1 MNEAIETVKNMVEMG
16 LFNQPRKTEDELRK
30 MIRGV
35 AGAVAPGLGD
45 AEIEQIARDIEHKQ
59 GIKAGLI
66 AIVEGDDPDFE
77 PWLDDAKPSITPF
90 YWERYQKLLF
100 KKNLPRDVITST
112 DQVTDTILSRLGNPR
127 LEKRWDRRGMVV
139 GHVQS
144 GKTANY
150 SGLICKAADAGYRLI
165 IVIAGIHNNLRNQ
178 TQERIDEGLI
188 GFDSGKQWGR
198 TVGGRKY
205 VVGAGEFGPSRRPVS
220 LTTRIHDFNKA
231 RADSDRSEIGDYVEP
246 VVLVIKKNHR
256 TLANLLDWLKDNSAR
271 GDQEMID
278 QPMLLIDD
286 EADNAS
292 INTKYGKKLVTTIN
306 GQIRDLL
313 NMFHRS
319 CYVGY
324 TATPFANIFIDPDQ
338 DDEMYNEDLF
348 PRDFIIG
355 LDAPTNYFGP
365 TKIFVDGL
373 PEEGDP
379 TWLRYI
385 TDNEDILPIKHK
397 IDHELD
403 ALPSSL
409 TRALRTF
416 LLARTIRNLRGQKAT
431 HCSMLVNASRFTAV
445 QGRLRNRLH
454 ETLERIQNSVRIN
467 ASRGAAALSDPE
479 IAALH
484 GVWQEEYSDTEFD
497 WPSIQSELL
506 DAIASAK
513 IVEVNSRANDLDYS
527 NSGESGQTVVAVG
540 GFSLSRG
547 LTLEGLTV
555 TWFLRNTMMYDT
567 LMQMGRWFGY
577 RGGYEDLCRIWM
589 PAEAIDWY
597 AFIAN
602 AAEELHDELRTM
614 EKAKATPRMFG
625 LAVRS
630 HPASLLVTA
639 RNKMG
644 SGKKVTTLV
653 GLSNK
658 FVETSKVSIRPSDL
672 SANLA
677 IAKSLVS
684 KLNGAGLRED
694 PTPWGTLVRG
704 VSVEFID
711 EFLAGWRNTEQSVTT
726 DPGPVRS
733 YIRARRADELQT
745 WDVLIP
751 SLAKGLPD
759 NTLGKPIVPAA
770 RYVDLHDLQHEFMSF
785 SGKRM
790 RVASRGIEKAGVDPA
805 RAEAAEARYREEK
818 GKADGER
825 VNYPDSIYRRERDRG
840 LFILHFVK
848 AKAPDGKEDAK
859 EVDLIPTDPIVAWG
873 ISLPVSSRPAERV
886 EYVVNTVRYQELF
899 GEDDEDDDQE
909 AALEAS

>member
-1 MNEAIETVKNMVEMG
+1 MNEAIETVRNMVESG
-16 LFNQPRKTEDELRK
+16 LFNQARKTEDELRK

-35 AGAVAPGLGD
+35 AALVPPGLSD
-45 AEIEQIARDIEHKQ
+45 DEIEQIAREIEHKQ
-59 GIKAGLI
+59 GIKAGLG
-66 AIVEGDDPDFE
+66 AVVDSEDFE
-77 PWLDDAKPSITPF
+77 PWLDDAKPSIVPF
-90 YWERYQKLLF
+90 YWNRYQKLLLQ
-100 KKNLPRDVITST
+100 NGLPKDVVIST
-112 DQVTDTILSRLGNPR
+112 DMVTDKILGRLGNP
-127 LEKRWDRRGMVV
+127 EKHVQWDRRGMVV

-150 SGLICKAADAGYRLI
+150 TGLICKAADAGYRLI

-178 TQERIDEGLI
+178 TQARIDEGFI
-188 GFDSGKQWGR
+188 GRDTGKSQETKKSGAKH
-198 TVGGRKY
+198 
-205 VVGAGEFGPSRRPVS
+205 VVGVGHFDPNNTPVS
-220 LTTRIHDFNKA
+220 LTNTLRDFNKA
-231 RADSDRSEIGDYVEP
+231 TASTNTSEIDSYKVP

-385 TDNEDILPIKHK
+385 NDNEDILPIKHK

-416 LLARTIRNLRGQKAT
+416 LLARTIRNVRGQKAA

-467 ASRGAAALSDPE
+467 ASRGAAALNDPE

-484 GVWQEEYSDTEFD
+484 GVWQEEYFETEID
-497 WPSIQSELL
+497 WSSIQSELF

-527 NSGESGQTVVAVG
+527 NSGERGQTVVAVG

-577 RGGYEDLCRIWM
+577 RRGYEDLCRIWM

-602 AAEELHDELRTM
+602 AAEELHEELRTM

-658 FVETSKVSIRPSDL
+658 FVETSRISIKPNDL
-672 SANLA
+672 SANLDVA
-677 IAKSLVS
+677 RSLVS

-704 VSVEFID
+704 VPVEFID
-711 EFLAGWRNTEQSVTT
+711 EFLAGWRNAEQSVTT

-751 SLAKGLPD
+751 SLAKGLSD
-759 NTLGKPIVPAA
+759 NTLGKPIAPAT
-770 RYVDLHDLQHEFMSF
+770 RYVDLYDLQHEFISF

-790 RVASRGIEKAGVDPA
+790 RVASRGIERAGVAPA
-805 RAEAAEARYREEK
+805 RADAAEAHYREEK
-818 GKADGER
+818 GKVDGER

-859 EVDLIPTDPIVAWG
+859 EVDLIPTAPVVAWG

-886 EYVVNTVRYQELF
+886 EYVVNTIRYQELF
-899 GEDDEDDDQE
+899 GEEDEDDDQE

>member
-1 MNEAIETVKNMVEMG
+1 MLMNVADSA
-16 LFNQPRKTEDELRK
+16 LFDQPRKTDEELRALIK
-30 MIRGV
+30 GLAATI
-35 AGAVAPGLGD
+35 APGLHVD
-45 AEIEQIARDIEHKQ
+45 EIEKLAREIEVKQ
-59 GIKAGLI
+59 GIKAGLG
-66 AIVEGDDPDFE
+66 AVVDSEDFE
-77 PWLDDAKPSITPF
+77 PWLDDAKPSIEPF
-90 YWERYQKLLF
+90 YWNRYQKLLLQ
-100 KKNLPRDVITST
+100 NGLPKDVVIST
-112 DQVTDTILSRLGNPR
+112 DKVTDKILSRLGNPER
-127 LEKRWDRRGMVV
+127 HVPWDRRGMVV

-150 SGLICKAADAGYRLI
+150 TGLICKAADAGYRLI

-178 TQERIDEGLI
+178 TQARIDEGFI
-188 GFDSGKQWGR
+188 GRDTGKSQETKKGGAKHIIG
-198 TVGGRKY
+198 VGHFNPKKT
-205 VVGAGEFGPSRRPVS
+205 PVS
-220 LTTRIHDFNKA
+220 LTNTLRDFNKSTA
-231 RADSDRSEIGDYVEP
+231 STNTSEIDSYKVP

-385 TDNEDILPIKHK
+385 TDNEDILPLKHK
-397 IDHELD
+397 IDHELE
-403 ALPSSL
+403 ALPASL
-409 TRALRTF
+409 IRALRAF
-416 LLARTIRNLRGQKAT
+416 LLARTIRNMRGQKTA

-454 ETLERIQNSVRIN
+454 ETLEKIQNSVRIN
-467 ASRGAAALSDPE
+467 ASRGTAALNDPE

-484 GVWQEEYSDTEFD
+484 AVWQEEYSDTEFD
-497 WPSIQSELL
+497 WPSIQSVLL

-527 NSGESGQTVVAVG
+527 NSGERGQTVVAVG

-577 RGGYEDLCRIWM
+577 RSNYEDLCRIWM

-658 FVETSKVSIRPSDL
+658 FVETSKVSIRPNDL
-672 SANLA
+672 AANLE

-684 KLNGAGLRED
+684 KLNAAGLGEEQL
-694 PTPWGTLVRG
+694 PWGTLIRG
-704 VSVEFID
+704 VPVEFVD
-711 EFLAGWRNTEQSVTT
+711 EFLAGWRNAEQSVTT

-733 YIRARRADELQT
+733 YIRARRTDELQT
-745 WDVLIP
+745 WDILVP
-751 SLAKGLPD
+751 SLANGTPD
-759 NTLGKPIVPAA
+759 TALGKPIVPTT
-770 RYVDLHDLQHEFMSF
+770 RYVDLHDLQHDFMSF

-805 RAEAAEARYREEK
+805 RADEAEARYREER
-818 GKADGER
+818 GKADTER

-840 LFILHFVK
+840 LFILHFVQ
-848 AKAPDGKEDAK
+848 AKAPDGREDAK
-859 EVDLIPTDPIVAWG
+859 EVELIPADPVVAWG

-899 GEDDEDDDQE
+899 GEEDEDDDQE
-909 AALEAS
+909 TALEAS

>member
-1 MNEAIETVKNMVEMG
+1 MSGEFDQLMSVVESA
-16 LFNQPRKTEDELRK
+16 LYDQPRKTEEELRK
-30 MIRGV
+30 LIRDL
-35 AGAVAPGLGD
+35 AAAIAPGLGGD
-45 AEIEQIARDIEHKQ
+45 DIERIAREIEVKQ
-59 GIKAGLI
+59 GIKAGLG
-66 AIVEGDDPDFE
+66 AVVDSEDFE
-77 PWLDDAKPSITPF
+77 PWLDDSKPSIEPF
-90 YWERYQKLLF
+90 YWNRYRKLLLQ
-100 KKNLPRDVITST
+100 NGLPKDVVIAT
-112 DQVTDTILSRLGNPR
+112 DKVTDKILSRLGNPH
-127 LEKRWDRRGMVV
+127 KQVPWDRRGMVV

-144 GKTANY
+144 GKTQNY
-150 SGLICKAADAGYRLI
+150 AGLICKAADAGYRLI

-178 TQERIDEGLI
+178 TQARIDEGFI
-188 GFDSGKQWGR
+188 GRDTGKAQEKKKGGAKHITGVGHFDPNR
-198 TVGGRKY
+198 T
-205 VVGAGEFGPSRRPVS
+205 PVS
-220 LTTRIHDFNKA
+220 LTNTLRDFHKETASTNT
-231 RADSDRSEIGDYVEP
+231 SEIESYKVP
-246 VVLVIKKNHR
+246 VILVIKKNHR
-256 TLANLLDWLKDNSAR
+256 TLTNLLDWLRDNSAR
-271 GDQEMID
+271 GDREMID

-292 INTKYGKKLVTTIN
+292 INTKYSKKLVTTIN

-338 DDEMYNEDLF
+338 DNEMYNEDLF

-355 LDAPTNYFGP
+355 LDAPSNYFGP
-365 TKIFVDGL
+365 TKIFVEGL
-373 PEEGDP
+373 PDEGDP
-379 TWLRYI
+379 TWLRFI

-397 IDHELD
+397 IDHDLD
-403 ALPSSL
+403 VLPGSL
-409 TRALRTF
+409 MKALRAF
-416 LLARTIRNLRGQKAT
+416 LLARAIRNLRGQT
-431 HCSMLVNASRFTAV
+431 TSHCSMLVNASRFTAV

-454 ETLERIQNSVRIN
+454 EALERIQNSVRIN
-467 ASRGAAALSDPE
+467 ASRGDVALNDPE

-484 GVWQEEYSDTEFD
+484 AVWAEEYSVSAPD
-497 WPSIQSELL
+497 WSAIQSELL

-513 IVEVNSRANDLDYS
+513 VVEVNSRANDLDYS
-527 NSGESGQTVVAVG
+527 NSGERGQTVVAVG

-577 RGGYEDLCRIWM
+577 RSNYEDLCRIWM
-589 PAEAIDWY
+589 PTEAIDWY

-644 SGKKVTTLV
+644 SGKKITTLV

-658 FVETSKVSIRPSDL
+658 FVETSRVSIQSGDL
-672 SANLA
+672 KANRH
-677 IAKSLVS
+677 IARSFLQ
-684 KLNGAGLRED
+684 GLREAGFAEET
-694 PTPWGTLVRG
+694 TPWGVLIRDVP
-704 VSVEFID
+704 VEYID
-711 EFLAGWRNTEQSVTT
+711 EFLAGWRNAEQSVTT

-733 YIRARRADELQT
+733 YIRARKADELRM

-751 SLAKGLPD
+751 SLKSGDSDYSLARSIIP
-759 NTLGKPIVPAA
+759 TS
-770 RYVDLHDLQHEFMSF
+770 RYVDLHDLKHGFMSF

-790 RVASRGIEKAGVDPA
+790 RVASRGIEKAGVNPE
-805 RAEAAEARYREEK
+805 RAAGAEKRYREEK
-818 GKADGER
+818 GINDDER
-825 VNYPDSIYRRERDRG
+825 TNYPDSIYRRERERG
-840 LFILHFVK
+840 LFILHLVR
-848 AKAPDGKEDAK
+848 AKAPDGKETDDG
-859 EVDLIPTDPIVAWG
+859 VNLIPADPVVAWG
-873 ISLPVSSRPAERV
+873 ISLPVSARPAERV

>member
-1 MNEAIETVKNMVEMG
+1 M
-16 LFNQPRKTEDELRK
+16 
-30 MIRGV
+30 
-35 AGAVAPGLGD
+35 
-45 AEIEQIARDIEHKQ
+45 
-59 GIKAGLI
+59 
-66 AIVEGDDPDFE
+66 
-77 PWLDDAKPSITPF
+77 
-90 YWERYQKLLF
+90 
-100 KKNLPRDVITST
+100 
-112 DQVTDTILSRLGNPR
+112 
-127 LEKRWDRRGMVV
+127 
-139 GHVQS
+139 
-144 GKTANY
+144 
-150 SGLICKAADAGYRLI
+150 
-165 IVIAGIHNNLRNQ
+165 
-178 TQERIDEGLI
+178 
-188 GFDSGKQWGR
+188 
-198 TVGGRKY
+198 
-205 VVGAGEFGPSRRPVS
+205 
-220 LTTRIHDFNKA
+220 
-231 RADSDRSEIGDYVEP
+231 
-246 VVLVIKKNHR
+246 
-256 TLANLLDWLKDNSAR
+256 
-271 GDQEMID
+271 
-278 QPMLLIDD
+278 
-286 EADNAS
+286 
-292 INTKYGKKLVTTIN
+292 
-306 GQIRDLL
+306 
-313 NMFHRS
+313 
-319 CYVGY
+319 
-324 TATPFANIFIDPDQ
+324 
-338 DDEMYNEDLF
+338 
-348 PRDFIIG
+348 
-355 LDAPTNYFGP
+355 
-365 TKIFVDGL
+365 
-373 PEEGDP
+373 
-379 TWLRYI
+379 
-385 TDNEDILPIKHK
+385 
-397 IDHELD
+397 
-403 ALPSSL
+403 
-409 TRALRTF
+409 
-416 LLARTIRNLRGQKAT
+416 
-431 HCSMLVNASRFTAV
+431 
-445 QGRLRNRLH
+445 
-454 ETLERIQNSVRIN
+454 
-467 ASRGAAALSDPE
+467 
-479 IAALH
+479 
-484 GVWQEEYSDTEFD
+484 
-497 WPSIQSELL
+497 
-506 DAIASAK
+506 
-513 IVEVNSRANDLDYS
+513 
-527 NSGESGQTVVAVG
+527 
-540 GFSLSRG
+540 SRG

-577 RGGYEDLCRIWM
+577 RGNYEDLCRIWM

-597 AFIAN
+597 SFIAT

-658 FVETSKVSIRPSDL
+658 FVETSKVSIRPGDL

-677 IAKSLVS
+677 IAKLLVS

-704 VSVEFID
+704 VPVEFVD
-711 EFLAGWRNTEQSVTT
+711 EFLAGWRNAEQSVTT

-759 NTLGKPIVPAA
+759 MALGKPIVPAT

-805 RAEAAEARYREEK
+805 RADAAEARYREEK

-859 EVDLIPTDPIVAWG
+859 EVSLIPDDPVVAWG

-899 GEDDEDDDQE
+899 GEEDEDDDQE

>member
-1 MNEAIETVKNMVEMG
+1 MSEAIETVKNMVEMG
-16 LFNQPRKTEDELRK
+16 LFNQPRKTEDELRS

-35 AGAVAPGLGD
+35 AGAVAPSLGD
-45 AEIEQIARDIEHKQ
+45 AEIEQIAREIEHKQ
-59 GIKAGLI
+59 GIKAGLG
-66 AIVEGDDPDFE
+66 AVVDSEDFE
-77 PWLDDAKPSITPF
+77 PWLDDAKPTIEPF
-90 YWERYQKLLF
+90 YWNRYQKLLLQ
-100 KKNLPRDVITST
+100 NGLPKDVVIST
-112 DQVTDTILSRLGNPR
+112 DKVTDKILSRLGNPD
-127 LEKRWDRRGMVV
+127 KHVPWDRRGMVV

-150 SGLICKAADAGYRLI
+150 TGLICKAADAGYRLI

-178 TQERIDEGLI
+178 TQARIDEGFI
-188 GFDSGKQWGR
+188 GRDTGKSQETKKGGAKHIIGVGHFDPNN
-198 TVGGRKY
+198 T
-205 VVGAGEFGPSRRPVS
+205 PVS
-220 LTTRIHDFNKA
+220 LTNTLRDFNKA
-231 RADSDRSEIGDYVEP
+231 TASTNTSEIDSYKVP
-246 VVLVIKKNHR
+246 VILVIKKNHR

-355 LDAPTNYFGP
+355 LDAPSNYFGP

-385 TDNEDILPIKHK
+385 ADNEDILPIKHK

-403 ALPSSL
+403 ALPLSL

-416 LLARTIRNLRGQKAT
+416 LLARTIRNMRGQKAA

-454 ETLERIQNSVRIN
+454 ETLERIQNSVRVN
-467 ASRGAAALSDPE
+467 ASRGAAALNDPE
-479 IAALH
+479 ISALH
-484 GVWQEEYSDTEFD
+484 GVWQEEYSDIEFD
-497 WPSIQSELL
+497 WFSIQSELL

-527 NSGESGQTVVAVG
+527 NSGERGQTVVAVG

-602 AAEELHDELRTM
+602 AAEELHEELRTM

-644 SGKKVTTLV
+644 SGRKVTTLV

-658 FVETSKVSIRPSDL
+658 FVETSKVSIKPNDL
-672 SANLA
+672 AANLD

-684 KLNGAGLRED
+684 KLNAAGLSEE
-694 PTPWGTLVRG
+694 PSPWGTLVRG
-704 VSVEFID
+704 VPVEFID
-711 EFLAGWRNTEQSVTT
+711 EFLAGWRNAEQSVTT

-733 YIRARRADELQT
+733 YIRARRSDELQT
-745 WDVLIP
+745 WDLLIP
-751 SLAKGLPD
+751 SLAKGAPD
-759 NTLGKPIVPAA
+759 PALGKPIVPTT

-805 RAEAAEARYREEK
+805 KADAAEARYREEK

-848 AKAPDGKEDAK
+848 AKAPDGKEDAE
-859 EVDLIPTDPIVAWG
+859 EVGLIPADPVVAWG

-899 GEDDEDDDQE
+899 GEEDEDEDQE

>member
-1 MNEAIETVKNMVEMG
+1 MSEAIETVKSMVEMG
-16 LFNQPRKTEDELRK
+16 LFNQPRKTDDELRA

-35 AGAVAPGLGD
+35 AGTVAPGLRD
-45 AEIEQIARDIEHKQ
+45 AEIEQIARDVEHKQ

-66 AIVEGDDPDFE
+66 SIVEGEDPDFE

-355 LDAPTNYFGP
+355 LDAPSNYFGP

-373 PEEGDP
+373 PEDGDP

-385 TDNEDILPIKHK
+385 TDNEDILPVKHK

-403 ALPSSL
+403 TLPPSL

-416 LLARTIRNLRGQKAT
+416 LLARTIRNLRGQRAA

-454 ETLERIQNSVRIN
+454 ETLERIQNSARIN
-467 ASRGAAALSDPE
+467 ASRDAVALNDPE

-484 GVWQEEYSDTEFD
+484 DVWQEEYPDIEFD

-513 IVEVNSRANDLDYS
+513 IIEVNSRANDLDYS
-527 NSGESGQTVVAVG
+527 NSGERGQTVVAVG

-577 RGGYEDLCRIWM
+577 RSGYQDLCRIWM

-597 AFIAN
+597 AFIAT

-614 EKAKATPRMFG
+614 ENAKATPRMFG

-658 FVETSKVSIRPSDL
+658 FVETSRVSIHSDDL
-672 SANLA
+672 RANTD
-677 IAKSLVS
+677 IAKRLVQD
-684 KLNGAGLRED
+684 LNAGGFEER
-694 PTPWGTLVRG
+694 TVSAGFCVMG
-704 VSVEFID
+704 VPVEIVD
-711 EFLAGWRNTEQSVTT
+711 RFLAGWRNAEQSIAS
-726 DPGPVRS
+726 DPGPIRQ
-733 YIRARRADELQT
+733 YIRARRDDELPI
-745 WDVLIP
+745 WDVLITGKKSGDDVH
-751 SLAKGLPD
+751 SLGRPI
-759 NTLGKPIVPAA
+759 KPIT
-770 RYVDLHDLQHEFMSF
+770 RSVDPMKLREGFIPF
-785 SGKRM
+785 GGKRM
-790 RVASRGIEKAGVDPA
+790 RVADASFEKAGLDDSIVSA
-805 RAEAAEARYREEK
+805 VEEEYRSRPK
-818 GKADGER
+818 ISGDR
-825 VNYPDSIYRRERDRG
+825 PSYPGSIYRSARERPLLMLMLVRPLPIEG
-840 LFILHFVK
+840 TE
-848 AKAPDGKEDAK
+848 GKR
-859 EVDLIPTDPIVAWG
+859 EVELIPAHPVVAWG

-899 GEDDEDDDQE
+899 GEEDEDDDQE
-909 AALEAS
+909 AALEA